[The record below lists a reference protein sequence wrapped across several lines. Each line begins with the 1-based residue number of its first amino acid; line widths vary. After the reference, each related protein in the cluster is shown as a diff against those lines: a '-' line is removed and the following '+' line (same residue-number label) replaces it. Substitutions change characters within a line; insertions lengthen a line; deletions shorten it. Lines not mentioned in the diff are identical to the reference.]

1 MPSLATKDNAPKA
14 NIAHTEKPMPTTSD
28 ASFESLRTTSAN
40 APIAPKH
47 ERPTHEKQTS
57 IVLNSIMSK
66 PLHVDDL
73 QTLRLKETSEIRLET
88 THKRTNV
95 VRFLRASP
103 RT

>member
-1 MPSLATKDNAPKA
+1 MRVLNHYERRQQAP
-14 NIAHTEKPMPTTSD
+14 
-28 ASFESLRTTSAN
+28 
-40 APIAPKH
+40 PIAPKH
-47 ERPTHEKQTS
+47 ERPTHEKQKS

-73 QTLRLKETSEIRLET
+73 QTLRLKETSEKRLET

-95 VRFLRASP
+95 VRFLSSP